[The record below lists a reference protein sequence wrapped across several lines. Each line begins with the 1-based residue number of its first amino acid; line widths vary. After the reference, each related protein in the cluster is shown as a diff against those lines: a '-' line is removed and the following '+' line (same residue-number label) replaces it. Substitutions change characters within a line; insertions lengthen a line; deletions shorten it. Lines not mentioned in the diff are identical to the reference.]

1 MTQSFST
8 ILHSSQG
15 PRINEVKTDIALL
28 SVHYQNRGFK
38 SPVTDDLK
46 ARLLYSFKETQ
57 QDIKVFGEGRGA
69 DGTPN
74 TSRAGLAN
82 FANSYGFLI
91 TLRPPPHPTPL
102 RETTHTPAYTHS
114 LTHTHTLLQG
124 HRRCRPGGL
133 FYRREGWCG

>member
-57 QDIKVFGEGRGA
+57 QDIKDIVAAGQADSFTGARAGAGKGSSGAPEQPQMETDA
-69 DGTPN
+69 DGKVKKIV
-74 TSRAGLAN
+74 SV
-82 FANSYGFLI
+82 
-91 TLRPPPHPTPL
+91 
-102 RETTHTPAYTHS
+102 
-114 LTHTHTLLQG
+114 
-124 HRRCRPGGL
+124 GGN
-133 FYRREGWCG
+133 